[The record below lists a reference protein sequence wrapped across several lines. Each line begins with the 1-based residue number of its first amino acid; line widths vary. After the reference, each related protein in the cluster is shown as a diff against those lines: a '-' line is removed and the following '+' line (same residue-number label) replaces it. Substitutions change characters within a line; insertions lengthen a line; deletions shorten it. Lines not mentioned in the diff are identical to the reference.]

1 MIKFWRSTGWETLNW
16 SIERKGRGSPEKIYL
31 NMDTLNDLALTG
43 PHPYY
48 VGYNCEF
55 QCLYYYFLLY
65 VCLWLNVF
73 SSELVHNTILL
84 NIFIHVN
91 KKNPIPRNH
100 KKEKLTYYE
109 NAKSWTHTHPRKVKQ
124 KNDLFPFFLTFYKNP
139 TTTTIIW

>member
-1 MIKFWRSTGWETLNW
+1 MIKCWRSTGWETLNW

-43 PHPYY
+43 PHPYF
-48 VGYNCEF
+48 VGFNCEF
-55 QCLYYYFLLY
+55 QCLNYYFLLY

-91 KKNPIPRNH
+91 KKNPAKPQ
-100 KKEKLTYYE
+100 KEKLTYYE